1 MVSKSELKISQ
12 YLEMLQSLGKN
23 GFALESIQKELPH
36 LSMIAIKSAL
46 SRQTR
51 KGNIISIHKGY
62 YLIIPPQYKS
72 KGILPPPLFL
82 DRFMDY
88 LERPY
93 YLGLLNAAA
102 YHGASHQQPQEFYVV
117 TVFPVVR
124 PTLKKGLKISYISKK
139 EIPNQLLEIKKT
151 ESGYLKISNPI
162 LTALDLVQFEK
173 RVGGLNRVA
182 VILNELME
190 SIKPGNIN
198 QELLKFTSI
207 TTFQRLGY
215 LMDHVLQNNVLSAAV
230 YKIVKKENLFR
241 IPLKTSAPTSGFL
254 SNEKWKVIVNTEIKL
269 EE

>member
-1 MVSKSELKISQ
+1 MAEKPEIKVRNWIEN
-12 YLEMLQSLGKN
+12 LQTQGKN
-23 GFALESIQKELPH
+23 AFSLTDMQEQLPH
-36 LSMIAIKSAL
+36 FSSIAIRNAL
-46 SRQTR
+46 YRLTK
-51 KGNIISIHKGY
+51 KGDLISIHKGY

-124 PTLKKGLKISYISKK
+124 PTLKKGLKINYISKK

-151 ESGYLKISNPI
+151 EAGYLKISNPI

-254 SNEKWKVIVNTEIKL
+254 SNEKWKVIVNTEIEL